1 MKVEDLKWYSPF
13 LFLLGAILSFAD
25 PITDILT
32 LVEFYRTD
40 HKTWFGVG
48 LAFVVLPCLLFLVIW
63 VIRTEAPHEEGFSA
77 SLYHYAK
84 ALLCG
89 FNPFSAALVRIEGF
103 LLCLKKWWCGDEID
117 SDNTNKAEDVLT
129 HIDVA
134 VLFEAVLESA
144 PQFILQL
151 YAISVQEEPVTI
163 IQIISLPVS
172 FLSLAWAFTTADG
185 WILPE
190 RGIISS
196 SSELTVKHKI
206 AFYVT
211 HLLFLS
217 SRLFA
222 ICYFTVSYKWWVIGV
237 LLFHTFVVVATAAIQ
252 YRGEAKWN
260 GGTVFF
266 LTLFIGIHCLRD
278 DIVDFVFK
286 EEPELSLSIV
296 LLSHV
301 LFVLENFF
309 MILMFYFSPHFNT
322 WYSLP
327 VTVCVCVF
335 SVLGSIMR
343 ITLLLWLRRET
354 THSIPVNSDNVSIS
368 INSENSAYPSAP
380 QAENNDNSAAGI
392 VRVIWESTV

>member
-1 MKVEDLKWYSPF
+1 MQVKDLKWYSPF
-13 LFLLGAILSFAD
+13 LFLFGAILSFAD

-48 LAFVVLPCLLFLVIW
+48 LASVILPCLFFPVVYYLA
-63 VIRTEAPHEEGFSA
+63 RAPDSKGDISRFC
-77 SLYHYAK
+77 AK
-84 ALLCG
+84 ATLCG
-89 FNPFSAALVRIEGF
+89 FHPFSAALARVEGF
-103 LLCLKKWWCGDEID
+103 IFCLKKLWRGDEID
-117 SDNTNKAEDVLT
+117 SDSAVKAEAVLY
-129 HIDVA
+129 HIDFA
-134 VLFEAVLESA
+134 VLFEAILESA

-163 IQIISLPVS
+163 IQMISLPVS
-172 FLSLAWAFTTADG
+172 FLSLAWAFTSADE
-185 WILPE
+185 WILAE

-196 SSELTVKHKI
+196 SGDLTVKHKI

-211 HLLFLS
+211 HLLLLS

-237 LLFHTFVVVATAAIQ
+237 LLFHSCVILTSTAIQ
-252 YRGEAKWN
+252 YRRAVKCDAKNLFWA
-260 GGTVFF
+260 
-266 LTLFIGIHCLRD
+266 TLLMGIHCLRD
-278 DIVDFVFK
+278 DTADFAFVDK
-286 EEPELSLSIV
+286 RKDPPIV

-309 MILMFYFSPHFNT
+309 MILLFYFSPHSNT

-343 ITLLLWLRRET
+343 MTLLRWIHRENCW
-354 THSIPVNSDNVSIS
+354 HSHTKREPD
-368 INSENSAYPSAP
+368 SAYPSAS
-380 QAENNDNSAAGI
+380 QAENSNNSAAGI
-392 VRVIWESTV
+392 I

>member
-1 MKVEDLKWYSPF
+1 MAVKDLKWYSPF

-48 LAFVVLPCLLFLVIW
+48 LAFVVLPCLFFPVVYCLTRVQYH
-63 VIRTEAPHEEGFSA
+63 TENMTATRFC
-77 SLYHYAK
+77 AK
-84 ALLCG
+84 ATLCG
-89 FNPFSAALVRIEGF
+89 FHPFSAALARIEAF
-103 LLCLKKWWCGDEID
+103 LFCLKKWRRGDEID
-117 SDNTNKAEDVLT
+117 SRSAVKDEVVLD
-129 HIDVA
+129 HIDSA

-151 YAISVQEEPVTI
+151 YAISVQEEPVTV

-172 FLSLAWAFTTADG
+172 FLSLAWAFTAADE
-185 WILPE
+185 WILPG

-196 SSELTVKHKI
+196 SSDLTVKHNI

-211 HLLFLS
+211 HLLLLS

-237 LLFHTFVVVATAAIQ
+237 LLFHSCVVIATAAIQ
-252 YRGEAKWN
+252 YSGKVKCHA
-260 GGTVFF
+260 GTVF
-266 LTLFIGIHCLRD
+266 TLIFFIAIHCLRD
-278 DIVDFVFK
+278 DTVDFAFK
-286 EEPELSLSIV
+286 VKPEGLSTV
-296 LLSHV
+296 LFSNV
-301 LFVLENFF
+301 LFVVENVF
-309 MILMFYFSPHFNT
+309 MILMFYFSPHSNS

-335 SVLGSIMR
+335 SLLSSITR
-343 ITLLLWLRRET
+343 ITLLFWLRRET
-354 THSIPVNSDNVSIS
+354 VAHL
-368 INSENSAYPSAP
+368 
-380 QAENNDNSAAGI
+380 QAENSGNVNEGVDLNAKNIISI
-392 VRVIWESTV
+392 LYDFM